1 MADYIDR
8 LARALASVINCFDP
22 HAIVLGGGLSNADV
36 LYEQVPARWT
46 RYVFA
51 DSVGTRLLRNR
62 MGDSAGVFGAAR
74 LWPG

>member
-1 MADYIDR
+1 MSFVSRFR
-8 LARALASVINCFDP
+8 LAHQFALIAALALAMLAVP
-22 HAIVLGGGLSNADV
+22 TAATLGATIVFLA
-36 LYEQVPARWT
+36 A

-74 LWPG
+74 LWPV